1 MEIHGLDLDQAGRCR
16 HYHLAVD
23 VAALKCSRCQK
34 YYACYRCHDALE
46 NHHFMA
52 CERENWPVL
61 CGICG
66 CLMQFAQISREAV
79 RAVGTT
85 LIPAVVV
92 TVGFILNNYLFSLIF
107 N

>member
-16 HYHLAVD
+16 HYHLA

-66 CLMQFAQISREAV
+66 CLMQFAQYQQGSCPRC
-79 RAVGTT
+79 GHD
-85 LIPAVVV
+85 
-92 TVGFILNNYLFSLIF
+92 F
-107 N
+107 NPGCRRHCQIYFK

>member
-66 CLMQFAQISREAV
+66 CLMQFAQYQQESCPRC
-79 RAVGTT
+79 GHD
-85 LIPAVVV
+85 
-92 TVGFILNNYLFSLIF
+92 F
-107 N
+107 NPGCRRHCRIYFK

>member
-52 CERENWPVL
+52 CEREN
-61 CGICG
+61 
-66 CLMQFAQISREAV
+66 
-79 RAVGTT
+79 
-85 LIPAVVV
+85 
-92 TVGFILNNYLFSLIF
+92 
-107 N
+107 